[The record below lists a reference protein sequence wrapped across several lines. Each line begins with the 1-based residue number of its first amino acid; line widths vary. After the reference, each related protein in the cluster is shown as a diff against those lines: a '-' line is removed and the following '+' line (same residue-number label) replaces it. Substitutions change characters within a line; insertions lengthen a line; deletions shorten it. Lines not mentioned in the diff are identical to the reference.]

1 MPFWWNRRK
10 RWWRGRRRPYYRK
23 RYKTKRRRPRRF
35 NRTKYRRTYRRH
47 RRRRKKVRRKRQKI
61 PLQQWQPQ
69 TIRKCKIKGIAVN
82 VLGGEGRQFVCY
94 TDSRFDWNLATT
106 PGGGGFGV
114 EKYTLGYLYLE
125 NKRGNNIWTTSNQT
139 LDLVRYTGCQFK
151 FFRHE
156 HLDFVVVYDRNYPM
170 TLEKYTYAYSHPY
183 NLLQQ
188 KHKVIIPSLKTQ
200 PLNKKTYVKVKVK
213 PPRQMS
219 TKWFFQEYFSG
230 QGLLTLYSSV
240 IDLRYSHL
248 SCCNSNQL
256 VTFYSLNG
264 QFYQNGNWGYVATAT
279 QPYMP
284 YKGAASGEYS
294 GTDYTGKKNISTTID
309 AKDYATSVSYK
320 KGWFNPQLLQIA
332 HPTKPSQVPP
342 LIQSRYNP
350 TIDTGVGN
358 QIWVSSLLKNSLGP
372 PETDTQLILEGLPL
386 WQLCWG
392 FLSYV
397 TKKKGD
403 KYFLKSYIA
412 VFKCKYC
419 EPQTGDHHYF
429 IPIDPTFIQGQN
441 PYGRFSIH
449 NDNDKWFPNVSNQLE
464 TINNFVQTG
473 PFVPNLDNQRQS
485 TWELKSRYT
494 FYFKWGGG
502 QQPDQIA
509 ADPSKQVSY
518 DVPDKIRQAVQICNP
533 TTQDPT
539 KILHAW
545 DFRRGFVTGSALKRI
560 LKDSED
566 DSTVSILTDTSSP
579 PKKRKKKGN
588 SLPLQEEDQEEEE
601 TCLLSLFEE
610 NTCQD
615 PSASQNLFQLIQ
627 QQQQQQQSIKLQLL
641 QLIASLK
648 KKQKMLQLQTGMLS

>member
-1 MPFWWNRRK
+1 MPFWWQRRK
-10 RWWRGRRRPYYRK
+10 RWWRGRRRPFYKRK
-23 RYKTKRRRPRRF
+23 YKTTRRRRKPY
-35 NRTKYRRTYRRH
+35 RTKYRRTYRRR
-47 RRRRKKVRRKRQKI
+47 RRRRKKVRRKRAKLHI
-61 PLQQWQPQ
+61 QQWQPQ

-94 TDSRFDWNLATT
+94 TDSRFDWNLPTT

-114 EKYTLGYLYLE
+114 EKYTLAYLYLE

-139 LDLVRYTGCQFK
+139 LDLCRYTGANFK
-151 FFRHE
+151 FYRHE

-170 TLEKYTYAYSHPY
+170 ALEKYTYAYSHPY

-188 KHKVIIPSLKTQ
+188 KHKVIVPSLKTQ
-200 PLNKKTYVKVKVK
+200 PHNKRHYIKVKIK

-219 TKWFFQEYFSG
+219 TKWFFQEYFSS

-264 QFYQNGNWGYVATAT
+264 QFYKNGNWGYVATAT
-279 QPYMP
+279 HPYMP
-284 YKGAASGEYS
+284 YNGAATGNYT
-294 GTDYTGKKNISTTID
+294 GKDYTGKKTITTEI
-309 AKDYATSVSYK
+309 KTTTYAESVSYK
-320 KGWFNPQLLQIA
+320 NGWFNPQLLQIA
-332 HPTKPSQVPP
+332 YPTIPSQVAP

-358 QIWVSSLLKNSLGP
+358 QVWVTSLLKNSLGP

-386 WQLCWG
+386 WQLWWG

-397 TKKKGD
+397 TKKKND
-403 KYFLKSYIA
+403 KYFLKTYIA

-419 EPQTGDHHYF
+419 EPQTGEHHYF

-441 PYGRFSIH
+441 PYGRFSVH
-449 NDNDKWFPNVSNQLE
+449 NDNDRWFPNVSNQLE

-473 PFVPNLDNQRQS
+473 PFVPNLDNQKQS

-509 ADPSKQVSY
+509 ADPSKQASY
-518 DVPDKIRQAVQICNP
+518 DVPDKLRQAVQICNP
-533 TTQDPT
+533 STQDST

-545 DFRRGFVTGSALKRI
+545 DFRRGFITGTALKRI

-566 DSTVSILTDTSSP
+566 DSTNSILTDTSSP

-588 SLPLQEEDQEEEE
+588 SLPLQEEEQEEEE
-601 TCLLSLFEE
+601 NCLLSLFEE
-610 NTCQD
+610 NTCQE
-615 PSASQNLFQLIQ
+615 PSASPNLFQLIQ
-627 QQQQQQQSIKLQLL
+627 QQQQQQQSIKLHLL
-641 QLIASLK
+641 QLIAQLK
-648 KKQKMLQLQTGMLS
+648 KKQRMLQLQTGMLS